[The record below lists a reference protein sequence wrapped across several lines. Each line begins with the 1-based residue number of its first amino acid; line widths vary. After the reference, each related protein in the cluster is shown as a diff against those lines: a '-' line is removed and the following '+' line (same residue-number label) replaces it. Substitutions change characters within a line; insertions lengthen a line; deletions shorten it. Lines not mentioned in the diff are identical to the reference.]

1 MRRDGKLRLAS
12 ALLTAFVVLTATFW
26 SAETYAQANR
36 GGAAQTVAAG
46 EADVAQSMGV
56 GLKSRFASGATPIQL
71 SRTSIVPGT
80 PMSVNSTMSNIMT
93 SGSNSSFGGILAR
106 YDTSNFGKFF
116 GTGTLAPR
124 AMNARV
130 DALDNL
136 TQTDNEVE
144 NVETERMYPPRLVLD
159 FREHPIHSLK
169 EKGSQRTMAAHIEN
183 VLSRYDFDPNEE
195 EVDVSFSGST
205 VFLRGNVKS
214 GRLSRLLESVVGIQ
228 AGVER
233 VVNELEILEPETNNV
248 DVFGHEIDQ

>member
-1 MRRDGKLRLAS
+1 MRRDGKLRLAN
-12 ALLTAFVVLTATFW
+12 ALFIAFVCASAAFW

-36 GGAAQTVAAG
+36 GGAAQTAAAAG

-71 SRTSIVPGT
+71 SRTSIIPGT

-124 AMNARV
+124 ATSARV

-136 TQTDNEVE
+136 TQADNEVE
-144 NVETERMYPPRLVLD
+144 NIETERMYPPRLVLD
-159 FREHPIHSLK
+159 FQEYPIHSLK
-169 EKGSQRTMAAHIEN
+169 KSDNQRTLTTHIEN
-183 VLSRYDFDPNEE
+183 VLSRYEFNPDEE
-195 EVDVSFSGST
+195 EIDVSFSGST

-214 GRLSRLLESVVGIQ
+214 GRLARLVESVVGMQ
-228 AGVER
+228 AGVEK
-233 VVNELEILEPETNNV
+233 VVNELDVLEPETNNV
-248 DVFGHEIDQ
+248 DVFGRQIH